1 MKRTITGPKR
11 LKIGTKQIHAK
22 KKENGKAFF
31 LMCRKMSS
39 INGRKKKIQVKKKIK

>member
-22 KKENGKAFF
+22 NKKMERRFF
-31 LMCRKMSS
+31 
-39 INGRKKKIQVKKKIK
+39 NV